1 MHNAQPVFPTPIL
14 TEYAVEG
21 TVTEA
26 PTERPPEQHIEDEV
40 EEDEDDSWINFAFF
54 EPLTEADVGCRMRE
68 SYCQEPVPFQAFQGR
83 MATGRIDRPKKKVT
97 PPKKP
102 QKARKGVKKGM
113 NVKNPGLRLRW
124 PGESIFHQVYKKRI
138 PLYHTIFSRILIG
151 LLIMYL
157 SLYVTDSA
165 SDAEKE

>member
-54 EPLTEADVGCRMRE
+54 EPLT
-68 SYCQEPVPFQAFQGR
+68 
-83 MATGRIDRPKKKVT
+83 
-97 PPKKP
+97 
-102 QKARKGVKKGM
+102 
-113 NVKNPGLRLRW
+113 
-124 PGESIFHQVYKKRI
+124 
-138 PLYHTIFSRILIG
+138 
-151 LLIMYL
+151 
-157 SLYVTDSA
+157 
-165 SDAEKE
+165 